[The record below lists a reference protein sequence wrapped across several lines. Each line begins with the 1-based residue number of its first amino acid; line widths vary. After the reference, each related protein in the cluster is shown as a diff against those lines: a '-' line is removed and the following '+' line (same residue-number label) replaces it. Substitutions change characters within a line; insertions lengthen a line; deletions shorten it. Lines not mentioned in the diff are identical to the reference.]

1 MLHDDQWRYSS
12 GESIVNNIAAA
23 RIATGLLTATVLC
36 VLAYSAAVRADDSP
50 KRFDGSWDTILS
62 CSNAAGALGYSFEF
76 LSTVK
81 DGVLHGEK
89 GANGEPG
96 WLQVDGT
103 IPPDGHANLYAKGLV
118 GASEVAVGHR
128 PAGTAYGYHVDAEFT
143 DTSGKGH
150 RVEGRPCTVTFS
162 KKP

>member
-1 MLHDDQWRYSS
+1 MTTYHTQ
-12 GESIVNNIAAA
+12 IVGNVAA
-23 RIATGLLTATVLC
+23 RIVARLLVATMLS
-36 VLAYSAAVRADDSP
+36 VLAYSGAAQSDDNA

-81 DGVLHGEK
+81 DGALHGEK
-89 GANGEPG
+89 GTKGEPG

-103 IPPDGHANLYAKGLV
+103 IPPDGHASLYATGLV

-128 PAGTAYGYHVDAEFT
+128 PPGTQYGYHVDAEFA
-143 DTSGKGH
+143 DSSGKGH
-150 RVEGRPCTVTFS
+150 RVEGRPCMVTFN